1 MGELKNVS
9 WIILALV
16 STVFISASGLL
27 DKFILSIHSFNP
39 KSYIICQILIQQLF
53 IIPIFIFAGVEF
65 TYPVSIFAILLGS
78 FQVIPAIYYM
88 RAMQND
94 EVSRVTA
101 LEYLYLIFVLLGAA
115 VLLGETLTLKH
126 YIGGLLLTVSV
137 VLVSY
142 RFKGNDSLPGIS
154 PAVKQFYIY
163 WVFTAFYYL
172 ALKYLLASMNEWNL
186 FAWSSVGNLLMVAPL
201 LTDKGV
207 RRDTLNFFGNRTS
220 AIGALLSEETFHF
233 FGVICSISAYALG
246 SVSMVT
252 TVGALQPFMTL
263 ISVLALSQFK
273 PGLITEELNSNT
285 LVQKFMSVVLV
296 SIGIYFIY

>member
-1 MGELKNVS
+1 VI
-9 WIILALV
+9 WIILALI
-16 STVFISASGLL
+16 STVFFSASGLL
-27 DKFILSIHSFNP
+27 DKFILSTHSFSS
-39 KSYIICQILIQQLF
+39 KSYIICQIFVQQLF

-78 FQVIPAIYYM
+78 LQVIPAIYYM
-88 RAMQND
+88 RAMQNE

-115 VLLGETLTLKH
+115 ILLGETLTLKH

-142 RFKGNDSLPGIS
+142 RFKGKDSLPGIS

-163 WVFTAFYYL
+163 WAFTAFYYL

-186 FAWSSVGNLLMVAPL
+186 FAWSSVGNLIMVAPL

-207 RRDTLNFFGNRTS
+207 RKDTLNFFGNHTS
-220 AIGALLSEETFHF
+220 AISALLSEETFHF
-233 FGVICSISAYALG
+233 FGVICSIAAFALG
-246 SVSMVT
+246 SVSQVT

-263 ISVLALSQFK
+263 ISVLALSQLK
-273 PGLITEELNSNT
+273 PGLLNEEINSST

-296 SIGIYFIY
+296 AVGIYFIY

>member
-1 MGELKNVS
+1 
-9 WIILALV
+9 
-16 STVFISASGLL
+16 
-27 DKFILSIHSFNP
+27 
-39 KSYIICQILIQQLF
+39 
-53 IIPIFIFAGVEF
+53 
-65 TYPVSIFAILLGS
+65 
-78 FQVIPAIYYM
+78 
-88 RAMQND
+88 MQNE

-115 VLLGETLTLKH
+115 ILLGETLTLKH

-142 RFKGNDSLPGIS
+142 RFKGKDSLPGIS

-163 WVFTAFYYL
+163 WAFTAFYYL
-172 ALKYLLASMNEWNL
+172 ALKYLLGSMNEWNF
-186 FAWSSVGNLLMVAPL
+186 FAWSSVGNLIMVAPL

-207 RRDTLNFFGNRTS
+207 RRDTLNFFGNHTA

-233 FGVICSISAYALG
+233 FGVICSISAFALG
-246 SVSMVT
+246 SVSLVT

-263 ISVLALSQFK
+263 ISVLALSQLK
-273 PGLITEELNSNT
+273 PGLLNEEINSST

-296 SIGIYFIY
+296 AVGIYFIY

>member
-1 MGELKNVS
+1 M
-9 WIILALV
+9 
-16 STVFISASGLL
+16 
-27 DKFILSIHSFNP
+27 
-39 KSYIICQILIQQLF
+39 
-53 IIPIFIFAGVEF
+53 FAGVEF
-65 TYPVSIFAILLGS
+65 TYPASIFVILLGA

-88 RAMQND
+88 KAMQNE

-101 LEYLYLIFVLLGAA
+101 LEYLYLIFVFLGAA

-126 YIGGLLLTVSV
+126 YIGGLLLIVSV

-142 RFKGNDSLPGIS
+142 RFKGNGSLPGIS
-154 PAVKQFYIY
+154 PAVKQFYVY
-163 WVFTAFYYL
+163 WAFTAFYYL
-172 ALKYLLASMNEWNL
+172 ALKYFLASMNEWNL
-186 FAWSSVGNLLMVAPL
+186 FAWSSVGNLIMVAPL
-201 LTDKGV
+201 LTDEGV
-207 RRDTLNFFGNRTS
+207 RRDTLNFFGNHTS
-220 AIGALLSEETFHF
+220 AIGALLSGETFHF

-246 SVSMVT
+246 SVSLVT

-263 ISVLALSQFK
+263 ISVVALSQIK